1 MTDPVPPARML
12 QDTFGRTVD
21 YVRLSV
27 TDRCDLRC
35 RYCMSE
41 DMTFLPRAQV
51 LTLEEFARL
60 GRVFARLGVSKIRV
74 TGGEPLA
81 RSNVI
86 SLFRDLGRI
95 EGVED
100 LTLTTN
106 GTRLARC
113 AAPLR
118 EAGVDRI
125 NISLDTLQADRFE
138 RLARVDAFD
147 RVMAGIDA
155 ALTAGFSRVKI
166 NSVILRGHNEDEVLP
181 LARFALERGMDISFI
196 EEMPVGVI
204 DGRDRAGAHY
214 SSHRILDDLAVDY
227 RLSPVAAT
235 TAGPSRYYEVAGHAG
250 RVGLISP
257 HSHNFCDTCNRVR
270 VTATGR
276 LLLCL
281 GQEHSVDLRRE
292 LRAHP
297 GDDEP
302 VQAAIID
309 AMARKP
315 KGHEF
320 DLSAPTAILRHMNT
334 TGG

>member
-1 MTDPVPPARML
+1 MTDHAPPTPAL
-12 QDTFGRTVD
+12 QDTFGRTVN

-60 GRVFARLGVSKIRV
+60 GRVFAGLGVSKIRV

-86 SLFRDLGRI
+86 SLFRDLGRM
-95 EGVED
+95 EGVGD

-106 GTRLARC
+106 GTRLARF

-118 EAGVDRI
+118 DAGVDRI
-125 NISLDTLQADRFE
+125 NISLDTLRADRFE

-155 ALTAGFSRVKI
+155 ARAAGFSRVKI
-166 NSVILRGHNEDEVLP
+166 NSVILRRHNEDEVLP

-196 EEMPVGVI
+196 EEMPVGII
-204 DGRDRAGAHY
+204 DGRDRADAYY
-214 SSHRILDDLAVDY
+214 SSHRILDDLAAAY
-227 RLSPVAAT
+227 ELAPATAT
-235 TAGPSRYYEVAGHAG
+235 TAGPSRYYEVAGHSG
-250 RVGLISP
+250 RIGLISP

-297 GDDEP
+297 DDDEP
-302 VQAAIID
+302 VRAAIID
-309 AMARKP
+309 AMSRKP

-320 DLSAPTAILRHMNT
+320 DLSAPTVVLRHMNT